1 MKLLKL
7 NRGRLSPALEEPLSE
22 VSLEDWRRNPQSHA
36 DAEALVISNAAS
48 LDDIADDLSGFSV
61 IVLEFPGFKD
71 GRAYSQ
77 ARLIRQR
84 YKFSGEIRARGEI
97 LRDQLL
103 FMARCGFDAF
113 EFSGEYAESAEGA
126 LREFSYC
133 YQAAADRME
142 PVWRR
147 RMTRAAA
154 A

>member
-7 NRGRLSPALEEPLSE
+7 NRGRLSLALEEPLSE

-36 DAEALVISNAAS
+36 DAEALVISNDTA
-48 LDDIADDLSGFSV
+48 LDGIADDLNAFSA
-61 IVLEFPGFKD
+61 IVLEFPAFKD

-77 ARLIRQR
+77 ARLLRER
-84 YKFSGEIRARGEI
+84 YKFAREIRARGEI

-113 EFSGEYAESAEGA
+113 ELSGENAESAEGA
-126 LREFSYC
+126 LREFSFC
-133 YQAAADRME
+133 YQTAADGME

-147 RMTRAAA
+147 RLTRAAA

>member
-7 NRGRLSPALEEPLSE
+7 ARGRLPPALEGPLSE
-22 VSLEDWRRNPQSHA
+22 VALEEWRRNPQGHA
-36 DAEALVISNAAS
+36 DAEALVVSNDSA
-48 LDDIADDLSGFSV
+48 LDDIADDLSAFSV
-61 IVLEFPGFKD
+61 IVLEFPAFKD

-77 ARLIRQR
+77 ARLLRER
-84 YKFSGEIRARGEI
+84 YKFAGEIRARGEI

-113 EFSGEYAESAEGA
+113 EFSGDDAEAAEGA
-126 LREFSYC
+126 LREFTYC
-133 YQAAADRME
+133 YQAAADRAE

-147 RMTRAAA
+147 RLTRAAA